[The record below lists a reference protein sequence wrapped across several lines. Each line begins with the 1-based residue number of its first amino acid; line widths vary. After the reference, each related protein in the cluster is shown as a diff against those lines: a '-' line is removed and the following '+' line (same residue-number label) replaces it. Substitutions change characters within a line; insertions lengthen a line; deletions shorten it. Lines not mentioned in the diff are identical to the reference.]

1 MKPYVKREKND
12 AADAEAILEAVI
24 RPTMRFVSVKTLAQQ
39 SVMVLHRPRE
49 LLMHKRVGLASRDG
63 DREAPLNS
71 GRIKVTSLQNSVFVC
86 DSVTWGFKK
95 SKSG

>member
-1 MKPYVKREKND
+1 MLGIAPRGFPALSAGQRRADHGGCEKCG
-12 AADAEAILEAVI
+12 
-24 RPTMRFVSVKTLAQQ
+24 LAQQ

-95 SKSG
+95 VNQDEENEI